1 MPSRAIAPTLDPL
14 RVLAV
19 EGLSTHFPT
28 GRGVVRAVDGVSFS
42 LARGELL
49 AIVGESGSGKSVAGL
64 SIMRLLHRA
73 GGRIVGGRVL
83 LTRRNGSEVDL
94 AGLAEAP
101 MRAVRGREIAM
112 VFQDPMSSLNPVLT
126 IGEQIAETIVRHRRC
141 NGREAW
147 HETVA
152 LLGRVGIPAAEA
164 RARDYPHQLSGGMR
178 QRAVIAIALACEP
191 QILIADEATTAL
203 DVTVQA
209 QIVAL
214 IARLCR
220 EQQLGVIFV
229 THDLRLVAD
238 IADRIAVMYCGQVV
252 EEGPARAVLA
262 APRHP
267 YTRALL
273 RCLPVVGS
281 ALHPI
286 PGAPPDPIA
295 PPAGCRFHPRCAEA
309 EAACR
314 HAPPPRRA
322 VGPEH
327 AANCVRA

>member
-1 MPSRAIAPTLDPL
+1 
-14 RVLAV
+14 
-19 EGLSTHFPT
+19 
-28 GRGVVRAVDGVSFS
+28 
-42 LARGELL
+42 
-49 AIVGESGSGKSVAGL
+49 
-64 SIMRLLHRA
+64 MR
-73 GGRIVGGRVL
+73 
-83 LTRRNGSEVDL
+83 T
-94 AGLAEAP
+94 
-101 MRAVRGREIAM
+101 VRGREIAM

-126 IGEQIAETIVRHRRC
+126 IGEQIAETIVQHRRC

-147 HETVA
+147 REAVA

-252 EEGPARAVLA
+252 EEGPARTVLA

-273 RCLPVVGS
+273 GCLPVVGS

-322 VGPEH
+322 VGPGH
-327 AANCVRA
+327 AASCVHA